1 MTALA
6 MPIQRRPNIRSLAR
20 RLKSVILSPV
30 GTATSVFGEHEAVAL
45 TFDDGPDPE
54 VTPRVLSV
62 LRKRNAQATF
72 FVLTDEAAQRP
83 ELLKRIAD
91 EGHEIG
97 LHFDRH
103 DRITTLPPKE
113 AFRRMKAAR
122 DSLAALAGRPVTL
135 FRPPYGS
142 QNYQTYA
149 FARLLGMR
157 VVGWSQCAND
167 WIEQSVERSV
177 HDACHSL
184 AGGDIILLHDGLVL
198 TPEETRP
205 SLDRAEV
212 ADGVLAEAQ
221 ARGLRSVTAG
231 VLLQRRPNRFSHWF
245 R

>member
-1 MTALA
+1 MTDWRSSGDRTL
-6 MPIQRRPNIRSLAR
+6 SLAR

-30 GTATSVFGEHEAVAL
+30 GTAVSVFDEPEAVAL

-83 ELLKRIAD
+83 ELLRRIAD

-103 DRITTLPPKE
+103 DRITSLSPQE

-122 DSLAALAGRPVTL
+122 DRLAALTGRPVAL

-142 QNYQTYA
+142 QNYRTYA
-149 FARLLGMR
+149 FARMLGMR
-157 VVGWSQCAND
+157 VVCWNQEAKD
-167 WIEQSVERSV
+167 WIDQSVESSV
-177 HDACHSL
+177 QAACHSL
-184 AGGDIILLHDGLVL
+184 AGGDIILLHDGLAL

-212 ADGVLAEAQ
+212 VDGVLAEAQ
-221 ARGLRSVTAG
+221 VRGLRSVTAG
-231 VLLQRRPNRFSHWF
+231 ALLRDRPAHLTRWF

>member
-1 MTALA
+1 M
-6 MPIQRRPNIRSLAR
+6 RSLAR
-20 RLKSVILSPV
+20 RVKSVILTPV
-30 GTATSVFGEHEAVAL
+30 GTATSVFGERENVAL
-45 TFDDGPDPE
+45 TFDDGPDPD

-62 LRKRNAQATF
+62 LRKRNARATF
-72 FVLTDEAAQRP
+72 FVLTEEAARRP

-103 DRITTLPPKE
+103 DRITTLPPEE

-122 DSLAALAGRPVTL
+122 DALAALTGRPVTL

-142 QNYQTYA
+142 QNYRTYR
-149 FARLLGMR
+149 FARRLGMR
-157 VVGWSQCAND
+157 VVGWSQQAND
-167 WIEQSVERSV
+167 WIEQSVESSV
-177 HDACHSL
+177 NAACHSL
-184 AGGDIILLHDGLVL
+184 TGGDIILLHDGLAL
-198 TPEETRP
+198 TPEEIRP
-205 SLDRAEV
+205 NLDRAEV

-231 VLLQRRPNRFSHWF
+231 ALLQRRPNRFSHWF